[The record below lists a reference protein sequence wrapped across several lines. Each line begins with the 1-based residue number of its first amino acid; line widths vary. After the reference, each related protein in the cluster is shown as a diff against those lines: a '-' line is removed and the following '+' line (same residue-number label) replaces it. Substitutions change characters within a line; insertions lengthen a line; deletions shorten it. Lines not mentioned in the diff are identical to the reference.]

1 MKGSWVRTQARS
13 QQKLCNYCRV
23 FLFYIL
29 LRLIFVSLVLV
40 MQKSLISIFLIY
52 FIVISKQL
60 IFDFSSDTDISSWRV
75 IDDVV
80 MGGESSGNFIINTE
94 GNAVFYGKV
103 SLQNNGGFSS
113 VRHQFSQ
120 KSINFATKIKVR
132 LKGDG
137 NDYQLRIKKS
147 KNDYYSYLST
157 FQTNNSWEIIEI
169 NLSEM
174 QPKFRGKALS
184 LENFS
189 ANSFEEIA
197 FLIGNKKAQDFRL
210 EIDKIYLE

>member
-1 MKGSWVRTQARS
+1 MH
-13 QQKLCNYCRV
+13 
-23 FLFYIL
+23 
-29 LRLIFVSLVLV
+29 
-40 MQKSLISIFLIY
+40 KSLLSLLLLFFTMNAEQI
-52 FIVISKQL
+52 
-60 IFDFSSDTDISSWRV
+60 IFDFSKDTDISSWKV

-80 MGGESSGNFIINTE
+80 MGGESSGNFTINSG

-120 KSINFATKIKVR
+120 KSINSATKIKVR

-137 NDYQLRIKKS
+137 NTYQLRIKKS
-147 KNDYYSYLST
+147 KNDYFSYVAT
-157 FQTNNSWEIIEI
+157 FQTNNSWETIEI
-169 NLSEM
+169 HLSEM
-174 QPKFRGKALS
+174 QPKFRGKALGLS
-184 LENFS
+184 DFS

-210 EIDKIYLE
+210 EIDKIFLE

>member
-1 MKGSWVRTQARS
+1 
-13 QQKLCNYCRV
+13 
-23 FLFYIL
+23 
-29 LRLIFVSLVLV
+29 

-103 SLQNNGGFSS
+103 SLENNGGFSS

-120 KSINFATKIKVR
+120 KLINSATKIKVR

-137 NDYQLRIKKS
+137 NSYQLRIKKS
-147 KNDYYSYLST
+147 RNDYYSYLST

-197 FLIGNKKAQDFRL
+197 FLIGNKKVQDFRL